1 MGPRSAPRER
11 LDRLLVARGLAET
24 RAKAQALIL
33 AGRVSSRGE
42 RLDKPG
48 TRYPSDLPLELAEGR
63 RWVGRGAGKLL
74 RALEEFHIEAEGRDA
89 LDVGA
94 STGGFTQ
101 VLLEAGARRVLAL
114 DVGRGQL
121 DWTLRNDP
129 RVLPREGIH
138 ARHLSPADLPVPP
151 SLAVIDVSFIS
162 LKLVIPPVV
171 ACWSPGGEIAALV
184 KPQFE
189 IGRGQ
194 VGKGGIVREPAL
206 HRKVLERISNF
217 VRSSGWGVAG
227 LCASPVRGADG
238 NREFLIHV
246 LPAEPGLEQAA
257 LDEALSRALEPQK
270 ETAP

>member
-1 MGPRSAPRER
+1 MGSRSAARER
-11 LDRLLVARGLAET
+11 LDRLVVARGLAET

-48 TRYPSDLPLELAEGR
+48 NRYPSDLPLELAEGR

-74 RALEEFHIEAEGRDA
+74 AALRAFRIDAEGRDA

-101 VLLEAGARRVLAL
+101 VLLEAGARRVIAL

-129 RVLPREGIH
+129 RVLPLEGVN
-138 ARHLSPADLPVPP
+138 ARHLSPVDLPFPP
-151 SLAVIDVSFIS
+151 TLAVIDVSFIS
-162 LKLVIPPVV
+162 LKLVLPPVV
-171 ACWSPGGEIAALV
+171 ACLGPGGEIAALV

-189 IGRGQ
+189 VGRGQ

-206 HRKVLERISNF
+206 HREVLERISGF
-217 VRSSGWGVAG
+217 VRANDWGVAAF
-227 LCASPVRGADG
+227 CASPVRGADG

-246 LPAEPGLEQAA
+246 LPAGPGLERAA
-257 LDEALSRALEPQK
+257 LDEALTRALAPQEEAEP
-270 ETAP
+270 